1 MGHNG
6 PRLAEAPAAAVD
18 VPTPNTTVVRFGPFD
33 LDSKSG
39 ELRKGG
45 DVVKLPPQP
54 LKVLALLV
62 RRSGE
67 VVTRD
72 EIRQHVWTGD
82 TFVDFSQSLNT
93 CMRQI
98 REALGDDAE
107 TPRYIQ
113 TLPRRGYRFLL
124 PIEPSQATP
133 ADPVTRLIVL
143 PFRIL
148 RPDPDTDFLAFSLPD
163 AVTSSLSGLDAL
175 VVRSSIVASRFGSG
189 PLDPKVIAAEAD
201 VDFVLTGSL
210 LRSAEQ
216 LRVSTQLTEVPS
228 GTLRWS
234 HSSQVSLGDIFSVQD
249 ELATR
254 IVDSLS
260 VPLTTREHGMLK
272 RDVPSSARAYE
283 YYLRGNQ
290 LSLDSKQWSVAQDLY
305 LRCVE
310 ADPRYAPAW
319 ARLGRTYH
327 VIGKYVDSDAR
338 ESMDRAE
345 MAFTRALDLNP
356 ELPLAH
362 KLYAQLEVDLGRAE
376 HAMARL
382 LKRAPAADSELF
394 AGLVSACQV
403 LRTAR
408 SLDRRRFA
416 RSTSR
421 TASPHERRPHLV
433 SPRGLRPYRQH
444 QARGEPVHRGSVA
457 RCARP
462 IRGSDRPVATTGGQD
477 ADPNA
482 RFHDCG
488 PHDDGR
494 RRRCKCRRDRPHRGV
509 GFSRSRGTVL
519 PHPASGPLERDRP
532 RSRSVATRRRGRL
545 LLLSRNGQRS
555 LARSAAWSVR
565 VCHAV
570 ESCAGTAPGSGSDLC
585 KSRRRPDSRN
595 PRRCSIRLTPP
606 PSDAQVG
613 AEGRSYD

>member
-45 DVVKLPPQP
+45 DVVKLQPQP

-310 ADPRYAPAW
+310 ADPRDAPAW

-394 AGLVSACQV
+394 AGLVSACQYCGLLEASIAADSHARRLEPRV
-403 LRTAR
+403 RTSVVHTWFLLEDYDRIANTR
-408 SLDRRRFA
+408 LEENPYIVALSLDALGRSAEAIAQLRQLEDKTRTRMRDFMIAA
-416 RSTSR
+416 RTMMEGDGV
-421 TASPHERRPHLV
+421 A
-433 SPRGLRPYRQH
+433 
-444 QARGEPVHRGSVA
+444 SVA
-457 RCARP
+457 AIGRIVASDFRDPEGLFYLTRHLARLNETDRALDLLRRVVEGGFFCFP
-462 IRGSDRPVATTGGQD
+462 VMANDPWLDPLRGASEFAT
-477 ADPNA
+477 
-482 RFHDCG
+482 
-488 PHDDGR
+488 
-494 RRRCKCRRDRPHRGV
+494 
-509 GFSRSRGTVL
+509 
-519 PHPASGPLERDRP
+519 
-532 RSRSVATRRRGRL
+532 
-545 LLLSRNGQRS
+545 LLSRAQ
-555 LARSAAWSVR
+555 ARHQEAAATFAR
-565 VCHAV
+565 VGGDLIL
-570 ESCAGTAPGSGSDLC
+570 GT
-585 KSRRRPDSRN
+585 R
-595 PRRCSIRLTPP
+595 
-606 PSDAQVG
+606 VG
-613 AEGRSYD
+613 AASG